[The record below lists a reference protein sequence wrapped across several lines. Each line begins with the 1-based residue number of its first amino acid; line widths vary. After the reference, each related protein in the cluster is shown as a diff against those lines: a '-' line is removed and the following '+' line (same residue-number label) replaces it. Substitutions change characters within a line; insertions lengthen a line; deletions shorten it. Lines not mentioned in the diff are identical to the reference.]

1 MNLYAYVAGNPVN
14 LVDPS
19 GLTVP
24 VPPCHGPKWYCRL
37 IGRTPTG
44 VASTATLT
52 PSFTPADAAGRLV
65 LLLLR
70 ATCTAIL
77 PDVVDAN
84 TGILPGPRLTVPDLS
99 AGYYPFP
106 LYNEDRGMVIL
117 SFPLYSPE
125 AGTRY
130 LPFPLVA
137 PNEVPALLEGPTL
150 EGSNRRDH
158 FYLASV
164 EDLLMPGGKPF
175 GRAGSDERIREVTGT
190 VDDALNF
197 FFELVHA
204 SNAVEVQHTSYRGL
218 MYELPTG
225 GYIGVREYAS
235 WRSPHTNATID
246 VNIKGIPIDEIK
258 FNP

>member
-1 MNLYAYVAGNPVN
+1 M
-14 LVDPS
+14 
-19 GLTVP
+19 
-24 VPPCHGPKWYCRL
+24 WYCRL
-37 IGRTPTG
+37 IGRTPAG

-65 LLLLR
+65 LLLLG

-125 AGTRY
+125 AGTIY

-137 PNEVPALLEGPTL
+137 PNEVPALLEGP
-150 EGSNRRDH
+150 R
-158 FYLASV
+158 SV
-164 EDLLMPGGKPF
+164 EQSINDMLLLATYGQAKHALQQGATEVKVSTRAEAEQLFYELFVVGDPRHYRNTTGMTSAEANRFF
-175 GRAGSDERIREVTGT
+175 GTRAGTYHWDEDLSRHLNEEHSKYPHLQIHTFEGDIIRIYFEK
-190 VDDALNF
+190 VD
-197 FFELVHA
+197 
-204 SNAVEVQHTSYRGL
+204 
-218 MYELPTG
+218 
-225 GYIGVREYAS
+225 
-235 WRSPHTNATID
+235 
-246 VNIKGIPIDEIK
+246 
-258 FNP
+258 